1 MESVVWAIVGV
12 LFVLSEFVVPGFV
25 VFFFGVGGLLNAL
38 LVALIPGLSGRIPVQ
53 LLIWAASS
61 GLALAFL
68 RRIFSRAF
76 RGTLLDSDSR
86 FVGETAE
93 VAETIGPEA
102 PGRVRFEG
110 TTWTAVSYDET
121 IEPGEKVSVIEKQGT
136 TLIVTRSFLSN
147 DIDKDS

>member
-1 MESVVWAIVGV
+1 MESVVWAVVGV

-38 LVALIPGLSGRIPVQ
+38 LVALVPGLSGRIPVQ

-68 RRIFSRAF
+68 RRFFSRAF
-76 RGTLLDSDSR
+76 GGTLLDSDSR

-93 VAETIGPEA
+93 VAETITPEA

-136 TLIVTRSFLSN
+136 TLIVTRSFLN
-147 DIDKDS
+147 DDPGKD